1 MTNSTWHQINIKTT
15 EANKEVVQKLS
26 RKILGGAS
34 ENVIARIAL
43 GYSLQSGKKFTT
55 AEFTDKKY
63 DSKGKE
69 YKDHVLFE
77 AQYRYYFIALIC
89 QHYEIHKTNDNI
101 PKYIKLH
108 IDHGL
113 EAINQLFE
121 DNPKYTIFDFL
132 TDHLE
137 RGIAHLE
144 NVEVSLG
151 PVKNNSQKIQKG
163 FFASAIEIQVGHEIE
178 NEKSTIHLTPNDV
191 KKYNN
196 CHIAVAGNSGTGKT
210 QFALEL
216 LSQFTKKSNGQVNF
230 IYLDFKG
237 LKDDDLTY
245 YEPFF
250 KSARSTFIDAPQTPF
265 PLNPLTFI
273 DNVNEKNKIMG
284 INKFV
289 DIIAKYANIGKKQ
302 EQSLKDATKEA
313 FLEKKS
319 GEYPTVND
327 VNEKLL
333 EIYGDKKDTLTEV
346 MEGLS
351 ELDVFDK
358 KPKGSFLNKNYY
370 LSLSGDLP
378 NSVRFT
384 SIFLIINYIYN
395 TFMNM
400 ENTPVEN
407 GFQGIRYVLLI
418 DEAHV
423 IFKEKKSQD
432 LLEKILREIRSKG
445 VSVVLLS
452 QGIEEFNQPSF
463 DFSTMCE
470 IAFLLD
476 IKNKGNVKMIN
487 KFLGLGDAEGRKVA
501 RSMEGIQK
509 GQAISNI
516 KEYEMGQLFELKQ
529 FKDN

>member
-1 MTNSTWHQINIKTT
+1 MWHQINIKTSET
-15 EANKEVVQKLS
+15 NQEVVRKLTN
-26 RKILGGAS
+26 KLPVGTK

-43 GYSLQSGKKFTT
+43 GYSLQSGKKFSIN
-55 AEFTDKKY
+55 EFNIY

-69 YKDHVLFE
+69 YKDHILFD
-77 AQYRYYFIALIC
+77 AKYRDFYIALIS
-89 QHYEIHKTNDNI
+89 QYYDVYKTNDNI

-113 EAINQLFE
+113 ELLSELFE
-121 DNPKYTIFDFL
+121 NNSQYTFFEFL
-132 TDHLE
+132 VQHLDQ
-137 RGIAHLE
+137 GISALE
-144 NVEVSLG
+144 NIEVSLDH
-151 PVKNNSQKIQKG
+151 VKNNNQDLEKSY
-163 FFASAIEIQVGHEIE
+163 FASPIKIEVGTDIE
-178 NEKSTIHLTPNDV
+178 SREPIFLNPNDITL
-191 KKYNN
+191 YNN

-216 LSQFTKKSNGQVNF
+216 LKQFVTESNGQVNF

-237 LKDDDLTY
+237 LKKDDLKHY
-245 YEPFF
+245 KQFF
-250 KSARSTFIDAPQTPF
+250 DQTKATFIDAPQKPF

-273 DNVNEKNKIMG
+273 DNINEKNKIMG
-284 INKFV
+284 VNKFV

-302 EQSLKDATKEA
+302 EQKLKDATKEA
-313 FLEKKS
+313 FSKKI
-319 GEYPTVND
+319 GGDYPTI
-327 VNEKLL
+327 NEINEYLL
-333 EIYGDKKDTLTEV
+333 ETYGEKRDTLTEI
-346 MEGLS
+346 MESLS
-351 ELDVFDK
+351 ELDLFQK
-358 KPKGSFLNKNYY
+358 KASNKQNFLLGNYY

-384 SIFLIINYIYN
+384 AIFLIINYIYN

-400 ENTPVEN
+400 ENTPVEGN
-407 GFQGIRYVLLI
+407 FKGIRYVLLI

-463 DFSTMCE
+463 DFSSMCE

-476 IKNKGNVKMIN
+476 IKNKTNIKMIN
-487 KFLGLGDAEGRKVA
+487 KFLGLSEKEGQKIA
-501 RSMEGIQK
+501 RSMESIQK

-516 KEYEMGQLFELKQ
+516 KEFKDRKLFILKQ
-529 FKDN
+529 FKDQ